1 MTEQWLNTA
10 SITADLDTLCDINQ
24 SSIPQDDIPLRPV
37 IDRPAAIQ
45 VTEDS
50 DYQLL
55 FGDED
60 LGCEEIDLGQPN
72 LTSIVDM
79 LRTYA
84 PDYSNSLIEATYKT
98 DSKENGDVKSDQI
111 LELVKA
117 DESTKLNFEDSNL
130 NPDAPEFVSTK
141 ISLGSLIKR
150 KLQEDLI
157 EKEIG
162 PEDNKSKNR
171 RNVAICSL
179 LETLSASKKEF
190 ESDRKNATASLE
202 LEETAKEETL
212 PEIKSSLEKH
222 AKNTIDRGEPS
233 RIPKENTLV
242 SNSPLAA
249 MKHNRVKE
257 WVRDPHSFIKSDLK
271 KGHCKIQ
278 LDLPI
283 GFTKKVISSDSLPDN
298 QSVQTASGTSSPSPA
313 SIAPVTEYV
322 ETEKCD
328 ALYLKY
334 QQKAQLR
341 QIQKEDIWTRT
352 KRELKKRDAEILRKR
367 REESAECA

>member
-1 MTEQWLNTA
+1 MTEKWLNTA
-10 SITADLDTLCDINQ
+10 FITADLDTLSDLNQ
-24 SSIPQDDIPLRPV
+24 SSIPQDDMPLRPV
-37 IDRPAAIQ
+37 IDRPPAIQ

-50 DYQLL
+50 DYKLL

-60 LGCEEIDLGQPN
+60 VGCEEIDLGQPN
-72 LTSIVDM
+72 LTSIIDM

-84 PDYSNSLIEATYKT
+84 PDYSNSLIEETYKT
-98 DSKENGDVKSDQI
+98 DSKENGDINSDQI

-117 DESTKLNFEDSNL
+117 DESTKFKGTNL

-150 KLQEDLI
+150 KLQEDII

-162 PEDNKSKNR
+162 PDDNKSKNR

-190 ESDRKNATASLE
+190 ENEIKNATTSLK
-202 LEETAKEETL
+202 LEETAKETL
-212 PEIKSSLEKH
+212 PEIKSSRENH
-222 AKNTIDRGEPS
+222 AKKTIDRGEPS
-233 RIPKENTLV
+233 KIPKENTLV
-242 SNSPLAA
+242 SNGPLAA

-257 WVRDPHSFIKSDLK
+257 WIQDPHSFTKSDLK
-271 KGHCKIQ
+271 KGRRKIQ

-283 GFTKKVISSDSLPDN
+283 GFTKKVSSSDSTPEN

-313 SIAPVTEYV
+313 PIALVTEYV
-322 ETEKCD
+322 ETENCD

-352 KRELKKRDAEILRKR
+352 ERELKKRDAEILRKR
-367 REESAECA
+367 QEDSSAECA